1 MPQIKSPVLG
11 KYSVQFTKLQNSIKK
26 NSAPLETKLKAVS
39 QALKAKAI
47 TARESILLT
56 AEALEAEK
64 KGSLYYESLITAL
77 KNAAKAMARASS
89 SSQNTTKPMINGH
102 EYVLMG
108 DGLKWAV
115 CNIGASKPEERG
127 DYFAWGETEPFYSS
141 LDPLTWKGEL
151 YYGFECCK
159 YFTHEA
165 PLQALK
171 YNNEDG
177 KTVLELA
184 DDVARANWK
193 GTWRM
198 PTDSEVNRLMDEN
211 NFTWKWETKNG
222 VEGYTVTSKVKGYEG
237 NSIFL
242 PGTGSI
248 IGKTYLKMFT
258 RSSYWTASMPAN
270 QRDDC
275 IYASF
280 MNLSPSAKKVAIEG
294 RYQGYCIRAVSE

>member
-1 MPQIKSPVLG
+1 MPPIKSPVIG
-11 KYSVQFTKLQNSIKK
+11 KYNVQFTKLQNSIKK
-26 NSAPLETKLKAVS
+26 NSAPLESKLKAVS
-39 QALKAKAI
+39 QAIKQKKI
-47 TARESILLT
+47 TAQEGVLLT
-56 AEALEAEK
+56 ANALEAET
-64 KGSLYYESLITAL
+64 KGSIYYENLITAL
-77 KNAAKAMARASS
+77 KAAAKAMGRTSS
-89 SSQNTTKPMINGH
+89 SSQSSTKQINGH

-127 DYFAWGETEPFYSS
+127 DYFAWGETEPFYTS
-141 LDPLTWKGEL
+141 LDPLTWKDDL

-171 YNNEDG
+171 YNNGDR
-177 KTVLELA
+177 KTILEPA

-198 PTDSEVNRLMDEN
+198 PTDSEVERLMDEN
-211 NFTWKWETKNG
+211 NFTWKWETRNG
-222 VEGYTVTSKVKGYEG
+222 VDGYTVTSKVKGYEG

-248 IGKTYLKMFT
+248 IGKTYLKMFN
-258 RSSYWTASMPAN
+258 RSSYWTASMPAD

-280 MNLSPSAKKVAIEG
+280 LNLSPSTKKVGIEG